1 MMYTIRYGFLYELEA
16 DDILEPSEVPD
27 AKLSALLTRTDEFL
41 AVRHKNT
48 VTLVRRDQIK
58 SISTHV
64 KGIVKNF

>member
-1 MMYTIRYGFLYELEA
+1 MYTIRYGFLNEMEA
-16 DDILEPSEVPD
+16 DEILEPAEVPD
-27 AKLSALLTRTDEFL
+27 TKLSALLTRTDEFM

-64 KGIVKNF
+64 KGNQNNF

>member
-1 MMYTIRYGFLYELEA
+1 MYTIRYGFLNELEA
-16 DDILEPSEVPD
+16 DDILEPSEVRD

-41 AVRHKNT
+41 AVRYKNK

-64 KGIVKNF
+64 KGIENNF